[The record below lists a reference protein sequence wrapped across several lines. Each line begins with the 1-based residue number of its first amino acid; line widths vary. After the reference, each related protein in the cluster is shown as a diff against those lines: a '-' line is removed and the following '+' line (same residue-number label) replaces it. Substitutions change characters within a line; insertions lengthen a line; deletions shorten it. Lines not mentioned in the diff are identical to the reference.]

1 MSKEGID
8 RNEEAL
14 GKVFPIPRVF
24 TLSDGTDVVV
34 HKSKLKHFKEILDFL
49 KSVISELRVQP
60 TATTVGGVPKVA
72 FGVNVQDP
80 AFLLQLISNRTDEVY
95 LLASYHCSLSVDEL
109 LEVDTDDAVLLFA
122 DIIQYNKRFFIE
134 RVAPALS
141 AWLALSGQ
149 S

>member
-1 MSKEGID
+1 MSREGID

-14 GKVFPIPRVF
+14 GKVFPTPRVF

-34 HKSKLKHFKEILDFL
+34 YKSKLKHFKEILGFL
-49 KSVISELRVQP
+49 KSVIAELQVQ
-60 TATTVGGVPKVA
+60 GGTLN
-72 FGVNVQDP
+72 VNVQDP

-95 LLASYHCSLSVDEL
+95 LLASYHCSLSVAEL
-109 LEVDTDDAVLLFA
+109 LEVDTDDAILLVA
-122 DIIQYNKRFFIE
+122 DIVQYNKRFFIE

-149 S
+149 G